1 METRD
6 YMSGYQI
13 IVRGKVQ
20 GVGFR
25 FSAME
30 AAYKYSVHGF
40 VKNQGSD
47 SVYIRAEGDL
57 VQLDQFVAWCRKGPL
72 GAKVESV
79 EVVSV
84 PIRHFRSFE
93 IVSRDHPTD

>member
-1 METRD
+1 MFAKLFYLFLISFLNFAMETRD

-47 SVYIRAEGDL
+47 SVYIR
-57 VQLDQFVAWCRKGPL
+57 
-72 GAKVESV
+72 
-79 EVVSV
+79 VVCKCK
-84 PIRHFRSFE
+84 
-93 IVSRDHPTD
+93 TDTIH